1 MNSNSIDNKLGSIGK
16 YQLLRELGSGATSTV
31 YLARDRFQQRNVAI
45 KVIHADKLEGEEG
58 MLFQRMFFSEATLVG
73 RLKHPHVVE
82 LLDVGIDD
90 NDCYIVMEFVEG
102 TTLEEYCVPER
113 LASFEMV
120 ADIAYKCCKGL
131 GFAQRHG
138 LVHRD
143 IKPANI
149 LIASDGSIKV
159 TDFGAA
165 VSMKTPQVTHITGLG
180 SVAYM
185 SPQQIRGQYP
195 LTFHTDIYSLGVVL
209 FKMLTGRSPFV
220 AETLADL
227 ADLIIGT
234 DVPAPSKLRGE
245 VPPQLDAIV
254 LRATARELDRRY
266 STWDQFAADLA
277 MFSTR
282 APRKT
287 RVVSETEKFK
297 ILRKLPLLA
306 GFSDA
311 EIGAILPGTAWR
323 EFPPNTW
330 VLSEGDKGY
339 SFSILVEGDLK
350 VVNGGRTVGEIHVGD
365 WFGEIAYLTRGR
377 VRRTASVVSTTN
389 VWTVEFNPDLVWV
402 LLEGAERRV
411 DAMLLDR
418 LAHRLID
425 ANERLSRI
433 STEDKIDAYSGLKG
447 NIG

>member
-433 STEDKIDAYSGLKG
+433 STEEKIDAYSGLKG